1 MKIQLNARLSKDLR
15 SAVNDSQN
23 FSLRKTAEFHCPSDK
38 KGDKSEKRA
47 YNCICAAMDRIDD
60 LIEYLNNLDIEP
72 TKDGVFNLCNF
83 LNYGQTLI
91 DCITIVGQVYGVK
104 YESKNDLSTFHQ
116 KGLNGK
122 GNDEKYFKYLRA
134 LCSVHPLGT
143 TAYSEFQ
150 GKEPEWCPYINFA
163 GTAAFGLLSLQIA
176 DSKNVDFIAV
186 VYRNDSEISKYVPI
200 KIKEL
205 FLYVKK
211 RYLFIKTIIKGIE
224 DYNKCRIAELKQKHI
239 LTPEE
244 CKTYREYLSNLENEV
259 FIRYGEGEYNVR
271 EWIAV
276 FDTHFAD
283 KDIEEWLNQYKEEMK
298 IGIMK
303 VHKKLQDME
312 IDDRY
317 ADYEVLS
324 YNCSDKLKG
333 YHYQREKMSYLYPSG
348 QLENMD
354 EVDYSFINEKPEL
367 NIEKLSVVLNELDL
381 LIKNNEPFEEL
392 SSFCR
397 FIDGKYRTTS
407 SEWAR
412 MQLKI
417 MEPVLGKYIEF
428 DYFLNDWQLYL
439 EYQLSE
445 WLLSKSEEI
454 H

>member
-1 MKIQLNARLSKDLR
+1 
-15 SAVNDSQN
+15 
-23 FSLRKTAEFHCPSDK
+23 
-38 KGDKSEKRA
+38 
-47 YNCICAAMDRIDD
+47 
-60 LIEYLNNLDIEP
+60 
-72 TKDGVFNLCNF
+72 
-83 LNYGQTLI
+83 
-91 DCITIVGQVYGVK
+91 
-104 YESKNDLSTFHQ
+104 
-116 KGLNGK
+116 
-122 GNDEKYFKYLRA
+122 
-134 LCSVHPLGT
+134 
-143 TAYSEFQ
+143 
-150 GKEPEWCPYINFA
+150 
-163 GTAAFGLLSLQIA
+163 
-176 DSKNVDFIAV
+176 
-186 VYRNDSEISKYVPI
+186 
-200 KIKEL
+200 
-205 FLYVKK
+205 
-211 RYLFIKTIIKGIE
+211 
-224 DYNKCRIAELKQKHI
+224 
-239 LTPEE
+239 
-244 CKTYREYLSNLENEV
+244 
-259 FIRYGEGEYNVR
+259 
-271 EWIAV
+271 
-276 FDTHFAD
+276 
-283 KDIEEWLNQYKEEMK
+283 MK

-367 NIEKLSVVLNELDL
+367 NIEKLSAVLNELDR
-381 LIKNNEPFEEL
+381 LIKDNEPFEEL